1 MGRLLEIPRNPLE
14 AIEGSPAQVVVP
26 ELPWEVRLDALSVE
40 TAMALEAAAH
50 ETGRLNDSLRSSK
63 YYQQAYCAL
72 ASIEAL
78 SSARLLGEKTTW
90 VGLGRAMVADARDP
104 FRFDGPASVAL
115 LACMLG
121 PHSTHSWH
129 AYLSGLESELL
140 DDHLVPPRF
149 VAGLRNG
156 LDAWLCDGAA
166 PALVKAALVT
176 MSVAA
181 TRPESPQVAAVARM
195 VFGPALGI
203 ATDSWGVV
211 PLSWGFL
218 AKTADWPLVAQAL
231 AQPDGTQSERVDAA
245 LGEVLRAAAR
255 AAWSAH
261 QIVDGVTYR
270 PIRCGNAEV
279 HRWLPAQ
286 KGTVPHLFSA
296 VHALPAATPEM
307 LARLLDISVTGAKR
321 AITTLEERGLV
332 RTEREPRTRKV
343 LSVTANPRW
352 NPWIEVVDYYP
363 PPRLFTG

>member
-1 MGRLLEIPRNPLE
+1 MGRLLEIPLNPLE
-14 AIEGSPAQVVVP
+14 AAERPSAQVVVP
-26 ELPWEVRLDALSVE
+26 ELPWEVRLDGLSVE

-63 YYQQAYCAL
+63 YYQQAYCAI
-72 ASIEAL
+72 AAIEAL

-90 VGLGRAMVADARDP
+90 AGLGRAMVADAREP
-104 FRFDGPASVAL
+104 FRFDMPASVEL
-115 LACMLG
+115 LARVLG
-121 PHSTHSWH
+121 PDSAHTWRG
-129 AYLSGLESELL
+129 YLSVLESELL
-140 DDHLVPPRF
+140 DDNLVPPRYV
-149 VAGLRNG
+149 VALRKG
-156 LDAWLCDGAA
+156 LDPWLCDGAA

-181 TRPESPQVAAVARM
+181 ARPDSPQVAAVARLA
-195 VFGPALGI
+195 FGPALRV
-203 ATDSWGVV
+203 ATDSWGAV

-218 AKTADWPLVAQAL
+218 AKTADWSGVATAL
-231 AQPDGTQSERVDAA
+231 ARPDGTQADAVDAA
-245 LGEVLRAAAR
+245 LGEVLRAVAG

-270 PIRCGNAEV
+270 PIRCGNADA
-279 HRWLPAQ
+279 HRWLPSQ

-321 AITTLEERGLV
+321 AITTLEARGLL
-332 RTEREPRTRKV
+332 RTERDPRTRKV

-352 NPWIEVVDYYP
+352 NPWIDVVDYYP
-363 PPRLFTG
+363 PPRLSTG